1 MRHEGSYAQFTHF
14 NRFLYVILHS
24 LKYKLWLMRRH
35 STGFLYILPTLSPA
49 YLESL
54 QKYENYIVNNTN
66 LNGTYSSETERLLQI
81 RMSQV
86 LNQRMKFHKMMVNFA
101 CLDEKKCLVLF
112 VLALEQF
119 VT

>member
-35 STGFLYILPTLSPA
+35 STGFLYILPTLLPA
-49 YLESL
+49 DLESL

-81 RMSQV
+81 RISHV

-101 CLDEKKCLVLF
+101 CLDEKKCLVVIRPNF
-112 VLALEQF
+112 
-119 VT
+119 